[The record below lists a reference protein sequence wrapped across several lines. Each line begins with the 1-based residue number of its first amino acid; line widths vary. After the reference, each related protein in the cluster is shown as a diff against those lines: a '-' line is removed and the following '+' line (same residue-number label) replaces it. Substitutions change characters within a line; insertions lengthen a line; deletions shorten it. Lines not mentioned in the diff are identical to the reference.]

1 MALTPDAMKVHRG
14 CIGVSIK
21 KLTLACAKFMPII
34 LELTSKNNVC
44 ESNYQCWTLHTKRRM
59 KIAIIANLEM
69 NSATTLI

>member
-21 KLTLACAKFMPII
+21 TLTLACAKFMPII
-34 LELTSKNNVC
+34 LEITSKNNVC

-69 NSATTLI
+69 NSATTLN